1 MGILNPSALPFL
13 AVLGVLI
20 LIYLRER
27 WRRRIEVPSLLLWHQ
42 TKEDKVRAHRFIP
55 DLLFFLQAL
64 LLLLLVGGLLHPY
77 RPLMLTEAQG
87 ERRIL
92 VIDTSASMQ
101 AQEGRTRR
109 FEQAIDQAKTVIR
122 AMGPLDEGTI
132 IAIATRPR
140 ILSGFTRD
148 RRYLL
153 HILENLKPVD
163 TGTNLMLGVKMALA
177 QHDREGR
184 RGRIHVFTDQPK
196 SSLTLPPDHADSI
209 LYHRVGKT
217 DNNLALAALNLH
229 QNPFQSFAEAQ
240 AYILVRNYAHRSKA
254 GTLTVLL
261 NDKPV
266 FRRDFTLPPREA
278 SSFSVKGFT
287 EPGKLIARIE
297 PEDALPV
304 DSQALAW
311 LAAKKERRLVLV
323 SPERSLHEEI
333 GQVCRAVPGLSLVP
347 FPKPATFERGALKEE
362 DVVIFHKFVP
372 GEEVP
377 ANSLYIFPPPD
388 NPLFPVTEEA
398 ADLSILDWR
407 QGHEILR
414 NLRYVE
420 ALPLKK
426 ARVLALPSWAQVLI
440 SSRTL
445 KGEVPLALA
454 GERDGHRVVCLAFD
468 LDKGNLVSSDNLT
481 LLLFFLNMVRWLLPP
496 DPLAP
501 LSLSAGETFSLP
513 RDLPQDSLRVTSP
526 RGEERPLVA
535 PAVEI
540 EQVGEYRITGTHFS
554 RTLFANLF
562 DDAESDIGRQE
573 DQEDTPSA
581 LEAKPPQEITKTIA
595 EEFGHFLYYGA
606 VALLGLEWLWALWR
620 YRKTGA

>member
-27 WRRRIEVPSLLLWHQ
+27 WRRRIEISSLLLWHK
-42 TKEDKVRAHRFIP
+42 TREDKVRSHRFIP

-64 LLLLLVGGLLHPY
+64 LLLFLVGGLLRPY
-77 RPLMLTEAQG
+77 RPLTLTEAQG

-92 VIDTSASMQ
+92 VVDTSASMQ
-101 AQEGRTRR
+101 AREERTRR
-109 FEQAIDQAKTVIR
+109 FEQAIDQAKTVVR
-122 AMGPLDEGTI
+122 AMGPLDEGMI
-132 IAIATRPR
+132 IAISTRPR
-140 ILSGFTRD
+140 LLSGFTRD
-148 RRYLL
+148 HRYLL

-163 TGTNLMLGVKMALA
+163 TGTNLTLGVEMALA
-177 QHDREGR
+177 QRDREGR
-184 RGRIHVFTDQPK
+184 RGRVHVFTDQLK
-196 SSLTLPPDHADSI
+196 SSLTLSPDHMDSI
-209 LYHRVGKT
+209 FYHRVGKT
-217 DNNLALAALNLH
+217 DNNVALAALNLH
-229 QNPFQSFAEAQ
+229 QNPFQSYTQAQ
-240 AYILVRNYAHRSKA
+240 AYVLVRNYSFRSQA

-261 NDKPV
+261 NDKTIL
-266 FRRDFTLPPREA
+266 RRDFTLPPREA
-278 SSFSVKGFT
+278 SSFSVRGFT
-287 EPGKLIARIE
+287 KPGKLVARIE

-304 DSQALAW
+304 DNQALAW
-311 LAAKKERRLVLV
+311 LAERKERRLVLV
-323 SPERSLHEEI
+323 SPEQSLYEKI

-347 FPKPATFERGALKEE
+347 FLKPAAFERSTLRAE

-372 GEEVP
+372 GEEVL
-377 ANSLYIFPPPD
+377 ANSLYIFPPPG

-407 QGHEILR
+407 QEHEILR

-420 ALPLKK
+420 ALPLKR

-454 GERDGHRVVCLAFD
+454 GEKDGHRVVCLAFD
-468 LDKGNLVSSDNLT
+468 LDKGDLVSSDNLT

-501 LSLSAGETFSLP
+501 ISLSTGETFFLP
-513 RDLPQDSLRVTSP
+513 GNLPQDSLKVTSP
-526 RGEERPLVA
+526 QGEEGPLVT

-540 EQVGEYRITGTHFS
+540 EQIGEYRITGTHFS
-554 RTLFANLF
+554 RTLFASLF
-562 DDAESDIGRQE
+562 DEAESDIGRQE
-573 DQEDTPSA
+573 ENENTPVVLA
-581 LEAKPPQEITKTIA
+581 AKPPQEVSKTIPD
-595 EEFGHFLYYGA
+595 EFSRFLYYGA
-606 VALLGLEWLWALWR
+606 VMLLGLEWLYALWR
-620 YRKTGA
+620 YRRSGA

>member
-20 LIYLRER
+20 VIYLRER
-27 WRRRIEVPSLLLWHQ
+27 WRRRIEVSSLLLWYK

-55 DLLFFLQAL
+55 DLLFVLQAL

-101 AQEGRTRR
+101 AREGRTRR
-109 FEQAIDQAKTVIR
+109 FEQAIDQAKAVVR
-122 AMGPLDEGTI
+122 AMGPLDGGMI
-132 IAIATRPR
+132 IAISTRPR
-140 ILSGFTRD
+140 LLSGFIRD

-163 TGTNLMLGVKMALA
+163 TGTNLTLGVEMALA
-177 QHDREGR
+177 QRDREGR
-184 RGRIHVFTDQPK
+184 RGRVHVFTDQPK
-196 SSLTLPPDHADSI
+196 SSLTLPPDHIDSVF
-209 LYHRVGKT
+209 YHRVGKT
-217 DNNLALAALNLH
+217 DNNLALAALNLY
-229 QNPFQSFAEAQ
+229 QNPFQSYAQAQ
-240 AYILVRNYAHRSKA
+240 AYVLVRNYSFRPEA
-254 GTLTVLL
+254 GTLTVWL
-261 NDKPV
+261 NDKPI

-278 SSFSVKGFT
+278 SSFSVRGFT

-297 PEDALPV
+297 PEDALLV
-304 DSQALAW
+304 DNQALAW
-311 LAAKKERRLVLV
+311 LTERKERRLVLV
-323 SPERSLHEEI
+323 SPERSLYEKI
-333 GQVCRAVPGLSLVP
+333 RQVCRAVPGLSLVL
-347 FPKPATFERGALKEE
+347 FPKPTTFERGALKEE

-377 ANSLYIFPPPD
+377 ANSLYIFPPPG

-420 ALPLKK
+420 ALPLKR

-454 GERDGHRVVCLAFD
+454 GEKDGHRVVCLAFD

-481 LLLFFLNMVRWLLPP
+481 LLLFFLNTVRWLLPP
-496 DPLAP
+496 DPRAP
-501 LSLSAGETFSLP
+501 VSLSTGETFFLP
-513 RDLPQDSLRVTSP
+513 RNLPQDSLRVIP
-526 RGEERPLVA
+526 PWGEVMPLVT

-573 DQEDTPSA
+573 DKEDTPLV
-581 LEAKPPQEITKTIA
+581 LEAKPPQEITQTIP

-606 VALLGLEWLWALWR
+606 VVLLGLEWFYALWR
-620 YRKTGA
+620 YRRTGA